1 MNKQVGKIYIS
12 EEPIE
17 LTQVL
22 QIFVDT
28 EQNEICQMV
37 ENQSNNGR
45 NEEKRH
51 SQQYT
56 GIVNIK
62 KTIKTS

>member
-1 MNKQVGKIYIS
+1 M
-12 EEPIE
+12 
-17 LTQVL
+17 
-22 QIFVDT
+22 FVDT

-62 KTIKTS
+62 KKQSKPVE